1 MPRGRRV
8 LVEGGLY
15 HVYNRFARGEDVF
28 ADPEEAAEFSE
39 LLREVKQRD
48 GLTVYAWALLSN
60 HYHIAVRIS
69 AVPLSRSMQRLQG
82 GFAKRFNRRWRRSG
96 PLWQSRYQARVI
108 DSQDYCEQVILYIHL
123 NPVRAGLVD
132 DPSNYAFCGHREL
145 VKRIRDPL
153 VDVDH
158 ALIGF
163 GSTLKEARRHYKG
176 RIRAGMEESPSEEWA
191 GIFGLSGPRDRE
203 LSAPEPIYVDELG
216 RSTGL
221 ERPALDAVRFLAAAC
236 SILDVE
242 TERLA
247 SSRRD
252 GETAGLRKLI
262 TAVGVE
268 RWGQRAGRLAELL
281 NKHPVAVSRWVAD
294 AARRRQEDRA
304 FEKEMDNVDQ
314 ALSAWALNALRRGEL
329 APNLDEDLE

>member
-1 MPRGRRV
+1 MPRGRRL

-28 ADPEEAAEFSE
+28 ADPEEAMEFSE

-48 GLTVYAWALLSN
+48 GLTIHGWALLSN
-60 HYHIAVRIS
+60 HFHIAVRTS

-82 GFAKRFNRRWRRSG
+82 GFAKRFNRRWGRSG

-132 DPSNYAFCGHREL
+132 NPADHVFCGHREL

-153 VDVDH
+153 VDVDN
-158 ALIGF
+158 ALISF
-163 GSTLKEARRHYKG
+163 GSTLKEARRHYNE
-176 RIRAGMEESPSEEWA
+176 RIRTGLEKSPSGAWE
-191 GIFGLSGPRDRE
+191 GIFGLLGPRDRE
-203 LSAPEPIYVDELG
+203 LSAPEPFHIDVLG

-221 ERPALDAVRFLAAAC
+221 ERPVLDAVRFLEAAC
-236 SILDVE
+236 SSLDVE
-242 TERLA
+242 SERLA

-252 GETAGLRKLI
+252 RETAALRRLI

-268 RWGQRAGRLAELL
+268 RWGQRAGQLAALL
-281 NKHPVAVSRWVAD
+281 NKHPVAVSRWVSD
-294 AARRRQEDRA
+294 AARQRQEEPA
-304 FEKEMDNVDQ
+304 FGEEMENLDEV
-314 ALSAWALNALRRGEL
+314 LSAWALDAYKRGEFAL
-329 APNLDEDLE
+329 NLDENHE

>member
-28 ADPEEAAEFSE
+28 ADPEEAVEFSE
-39 LLREVKQRD
+39 LLREVKRRD

-60 HYHIAVRIS
+60 HYHIAVRTS
-69 AVPLSRSMQRLQG
+69 AAPLSRSMQRLQG
-82 GFAKRFNRRWRRSG
+82 GFAKKFNRRWRRSG

-132 DPSNYAFCGHREL
+132 HPADYVFCGHREL
-145 VKRIRDPL
+145 VRRIRDPF

-158 ALIGF
+158 ALISF

-176 RIRAGMEESPSEEWA
+176 RIRAGMDESPSEEWA

-203 LSAPEPIYVDELG
+203 LSAHESIFIDELG

-221 ERPALDAVRFLAAAC
+221 ERPALDAVRFLEAAC

-247 SSRRD
+247 NSRRD
-252 GETAGLRKLI
+252 RETAALRRLI

-268 RWGQRAGRLAELL
+268 RWGQRAGQLAELL
-281 NKHPVAVSRWVAD
+281 NKHPVAVSRWVSD
-294 AARRRQEDRA
+294 AARCRQDAPPFGE
-304 FEKEMDNVDQ
+304 EMDNLDE
-314 ALSAWALNALRRGEL
+314 ALSAWALGAFKRGEL
-329 APNLDEDLE
+329 ARDHKEDLE